1 MSIPCSEDQEVIML
15 SSNSANDDN
24 NNIEAFECSATTS
37 VSCSLGLPTITP
49 VTAPTTTTTENLPFP
64 VQVNSLDE
72 VMQPK
77 VSLTEPA
84 SKPFVS
90 APSSKISA
98 GVVSTVS
105 SSSPVAPPPAPPPPP
120 LPMAPQHPAPV
131 PPAPPPPSLPTAPRP
146 PAPAPLRFHVVN
158 PTKSHSICEDYVVGF
173 EVDASSDEEF
183 EKPEQETMYPEQ
195 ETMYP
200 EQVTVPMQEVIEES
214 VPSQET
220 VLSEHFSIR

>member
-49 VTAPTTTTTENLPFP
+49 VTAPTATTTENLRFP
-64 VQVNSLDE
+64 VQVNSLEE
-72 VMQPK
+72 VMQSE

-84 SKPFVS
+84 SKPFVL

-105 SSSPVAPPPAPPPPP
+105 SSPVAPPAPPTPP
-120 LPMAPQHPAPV
+120 LPMAPQQPAPV
-131 PPAPPPPSLPTAPRP
+131 PPAPPPPSLSTAPRP
-146 PAPAPLRFHVVN
+146 PAPPPLRFHVVN
-158 PTKSHSICEDYVVGF
+158 PTESHSICEDDVVGF
-173 EVDASSDEEF
+173 EADASSDEEF

-200 EQVTVPMQEVIEES
+200 EQETVPMQEMIEES